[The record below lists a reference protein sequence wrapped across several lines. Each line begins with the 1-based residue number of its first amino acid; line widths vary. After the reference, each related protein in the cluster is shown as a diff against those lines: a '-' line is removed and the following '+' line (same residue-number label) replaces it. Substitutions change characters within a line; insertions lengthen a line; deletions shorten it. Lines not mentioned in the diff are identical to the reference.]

1 MPTDFCKKHLPKQDT
16 RIMLE
21 DENGEDHHTTYLG
34 SRQGLSGGW
43 RGFTIKHDIKVGD
56 VLVFQLV
63 ESTKFKASSFSMF
76 CQNVFFFNNL
86 FISRGRSRN
95 DTWTIKGVNEKKQK
109 IKWSHLC

>member
-1 MPTDFCKKHLPKQDT
+1 
-16 RIMLE
+16 MLE
-21 DENGEDHHTTYLG
+21 DENGEDHHTRYLG

-43 RGFTIKHDIKVGD
+43 RGFAIKHDIKVGD

-63 ESTKFKASSFSMF
+63 ESTKFKASFFSMF

-95 DTWTIKGVNEKKQK
+95 DTWTIKGVNEKKNRKLNGQ
-109 IKWSHLC
+109 IYVREVNTLPISSTIF